1 MFIHQTNHR
10 FEIQVNFGDNFDK
23 KETKESIELWG
34 NVHHGNFCQ
43 ASSII
48 QSEFAGISSSDP
60 KLDVHPGQIL
70 GAHDV
75 SLEFGLAVGE
85 EVEDSVLLNRE
96 SSLDNRHCCCCCI
109 QGRACLHFSVDLE
122 EVSKL
127 DNASG
132 GSTCIL
138 HHGLV
143 VDYAGLVE
151 RVVHYAGVSVA
162 AQGVVAG
169 GVSVH
174 PIVIQI
180 LGGGQGRGEQ
190 AEEDQH
196 AACLSVRK
204 RLPM

>member
-1 MFIHQTNHR
+1 MKYKLKHYHYY
-10 FEIQVNFGDNFDK
+10 
-23 KETKESIELWG
+23 
-34 NVHHGNFCQ
+34 
-43 ASSII
+43 SII
-48 QSEFAGISSSDP
+48 QSEFAGISRSDP

-190 AEEDQH
+190 TEEDQPRNEERH
-196 AACLSVRK
+196 SLTK
-204 RLPM
+204 REHDRISGYQLQSRRIWRVSSK

>member
-48 QSEFAGISSSDP
+48 QSEFAGISRSDP

-85 EVEDSVLLNRE
+85 EVEDPVLLNRE
-96 SSLDNRHCCCCCI
+96 SSLDNR
-109 QGRACLHFSVDLE
+109 QGRCCPPCYCCHQGLALLHFSVDLE

-151 RVVHYAGVSVA
+151 RVVHYA
-162 AQGVVAG
+162 
-169 GVSVH
+169 
-174 PIVIQI
+174 
-180 LGGGQGRGEQ
+180 
-190 AEEDQH
+190 
-196 AACLSVRK
+196 
-204 RLPM
+204 